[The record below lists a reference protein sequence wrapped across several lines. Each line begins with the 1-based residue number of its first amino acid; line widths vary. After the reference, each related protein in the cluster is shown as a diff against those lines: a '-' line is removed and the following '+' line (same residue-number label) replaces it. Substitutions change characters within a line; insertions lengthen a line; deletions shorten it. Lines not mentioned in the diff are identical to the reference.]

1 MLEGQPIEIKLAS
14 TGIYPCTPTPC
25 PNDKIRAYDGTRGCH
40 LKFSRET
47 TTTMTRGNLDGTDC
61 EKTRD
66 QSWAATANDFP
77 NSNDVFLK
85 IESAHPDDR

>member
-14 TGIYPCTPTPC
+14 EGIYPCDGAC
-25 PNDKIRAYDGTRGCH
+25 PSDKIRAYDGTGDCF
-40 LKFSRET
+40 LSFSRET
-47 TTTMTRGNLDGTDC
+47 NRMTRDDLVGPDC

>member
-14 TGIYPCTPTPC
+14 TGIYPCDGAC
-25 PNDKIRAYDGTRGCH
+25 QDKIRAYDGTGDCC

-47 TTTMTRGNLDGTDC
+47 NRMTRDDFIGTDC

-77 NSNDVFLK
+77 NSNDVFLR
-85 IESAHPDDR
+85 IESAYPDDR

>member
-14 TGIYPCTPTPC
+14 TGIYPCDGTC
-25 PNDKIRAYDGTRGCH
+25 PDDKIEATDGTGDCY
-40 LKFSRET
+40 LSFSRET
-47 TTTMTRGNLDGTDC
+47 NRMDRTNLIGPDC